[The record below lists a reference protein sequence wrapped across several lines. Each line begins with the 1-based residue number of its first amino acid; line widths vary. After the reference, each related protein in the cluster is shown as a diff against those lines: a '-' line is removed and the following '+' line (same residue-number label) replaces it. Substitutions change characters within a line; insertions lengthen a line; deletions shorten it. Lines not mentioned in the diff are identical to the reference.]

1 MATKS
6 KEVDAKIIVQ
16 SPEYKAALKEIR
28 EKWKLTLETYVHVKD
43 ENANQINKTSYDIN
57 LDEHDDNNNQKK
69 EGEGK
74 KRKQKNNTGDK
85 PKRKNKKSKKE

>member
-1 MATKS
+1 MSMKR
-6 KEVDAKIIVQ
+6 KLDAKTIVEM
-16 SPEYKAALKEIR
+16 PEFKAALKEIR
-28 EKWKLTLETYVHVKD
+28 EKWKITLETYVHTKD

-57 LDEHDDNNNQKK
+57 NDEQNDNNQKK

>member
-1 MATKS
+1 MSMKR
-6 KEVDAKIIVQ
+6 KLDAKTIVEL
-16 SPEYKAALKEIR
+16 PEFRAALKEIR
-28 EKWKLTLETYVHVKD
+28 EKWKQTLETYVHIKD
-43 ENANQINKTSYDIN
+43 DNVNQINKASYDIN
-57 LDEHDDNNNQKK
+57 IDEQTDNNPKK

>member
-1 MATKS
+1 MS
-6 KEVDAKIIVQ
+6 KEKKFDAKIIVESQ
-16 SPEYKAALKEIR
+16 DFKAALKEIR
-28 EKWKLTLETYVHVKD
+28 EKWKQTLETYVHVKD

-57 LDEHDDNNNQKK
+57 IDDQDDNHQKK

>member
-1 MATKS
+1 MSMKR
-6 KEVDAKIIVQ
+6 KLDAKTIVDSQ
-16 SPEYKAALKEIR
+16 EFKAALKEIR

-43 ENANQINKTSYDIN
+43 DNVNQINKASYDIN
-57 LDEHDDNNNQKK
+57 IDDQNDNNQKK